1 MRPHL
6 SAVTSVFSSTQTL
19 EITQQKT
26 YQMLLDG
33 PQARLGVFVPLVFMP
48 LIGPLASLA
57 LTQFL

>member
-26 YQMLLDG
+26 YQTLLDG
-33 PQARLGVFVPLVFMP
+33 SQAPLGIFVALVVMALVGPLV
-48 LIGPLASLA
+48 SLA
-57 LTQFL
+57 LT